1 MSITTFTTVS
11 GKVPDYL
18 ILRILS
24 EIRWRKRI
32 PQYVEVPPNI
42 EAKRLGSYFSAV
54 LSYLSNP
61 LLLKNESTLLM
72 LLRLLAGYL
81 LLYWFITP

>member
-1 MSITTFTTVS
+1 MIVDLKSTPCKT
-11 GKVPDYL
+11 PRL
-18 ILRILS
+18 IVEGRLVLRILS

-54 LSYLSNP
+54 LSYWPNE
-61 LLLKNESTLLM
+61 LLLN
-72 LLRLLAGYL
+72 G
-81 LLYWFITP
+81 